1 MEKVENI
8 AKYILFLDKD
18 NNIFVN
24 NLINREG
31 RSCYEGNVRLNKY
44 LHIMQ
49 MVYIAMNDKKLF
61 DEDMYA
67 FDNGVVINSVMNNY
81 VYLKSMKSSYKIED
95 EDIKLFIEK
104 MFNILKYAPLED
116 LIEISHQDEEWK
128 KKHNFYSKK
137 DQLIDVDSQ
146 KQNYKDMCADFI
158 EMINND

>member
-31 RSCYEGNVRLNKY
+31 RSCYEENVRLNKY